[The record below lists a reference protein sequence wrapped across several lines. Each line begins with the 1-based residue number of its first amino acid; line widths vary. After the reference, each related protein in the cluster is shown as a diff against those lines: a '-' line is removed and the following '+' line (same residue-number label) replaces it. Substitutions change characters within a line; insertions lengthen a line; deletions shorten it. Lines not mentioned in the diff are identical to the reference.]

1 MINYLTFRLFFSF
14 SFSPSLNFLFFS
26 FSYLPFPSFSF
37 FPSLASSYLSP
48 LFLPSPSF
56 CFLISCRDSSDGEG
70 GDDSGTDDDADE
82 DEEEKKKWVPEWAK
96 GPLLKEALERV
107 SSPSLPFLLF
117 SLSLSSFSCYL
128 LLLFLFTCLLISF
141 LHLHS
146 SNSISSYPISSPLLC
161 TNHTPTLPP
170 PLPLNSQQYGLNGHT
185 AMDPDSIF
193 HEVQTCSLEEIF
205 GIKEGK
211 SGV

>member
-1 MINYLTFRLFFSF
+1 ML
-14 SFSPSLNFLFFS
+14 
-26 FSYLPFPSFSF
+26 
-37 FPSLASSYLSP
+37 
-48 LFLPSPSF
+48 
-56 CFLISCRDSSDGEG
+56 SCRDSSDGEG

-107 SSPSLPFLLF
+107 SDSLSLPAVLTLFFFLISSSLSKPIHSPFLLSTSHF
-117 SLSLSSFSCYL
+117 
-128 LLLFLFTCLLISF
+128 
-141 LHLHS
+141 HLHS
-146 SNSISSYPISSPLLC
+146 SHLTPSPLLRI
-161 TNHTPTLPP
+161 NYSPTHPSIPP
-170 PLPLNSQQYGLNGHT
+170 PACLPSSLPLSQQYGLNGHT

-205 GIKEGK
+205 GVKEGK